1 LRSFLLE
8 QGALPAGGLD
18 LERPPKTWKNSKI
31 VRPEVD
37 PSERAGEIERA
48 GYIPGYWDPFG
59 TALFAHWALQ
69 KGARFLSEDGTR
81 VDLTS
86 SACVEALEWEA
97 NLFERLG
104 RDDLIKLRA
113 SFGYGS
119 QQGFSSGRV
128 SMIAQKSS
136 FIEELAQFAP
146 NLEYGVAPFPLPEG
160 GKPAVMFGAVWI
172 GIPASAE
179 HPEEAWEFIKY
190 YTQASVQKRIADFLE
205 EQKLVGFFP
214 ANIEAAGTPARLA
227 KPGMAVFLESMQWAH
242 TPTVIPLAHA
252 VFWREYGNAWDEAV
266 RGLKPAR
273 VALAN
278 AEKIIQDALDD
289 QLEYDEF
296 YRKYLRQ
303 REETQERN
311 RMAQVPVPEESRIE
325 VAGRK
330 EVRR

>member
-1 LRSFLLE
+1 MGIDLGTTNSVM
-8 QGALPAGGLD
+8 ALMEGDKPIIIPNNLG
-18 LERPPKTWKNSKI
+18 ER
-31 VRPEVD
+31 
-37 PSERAGEIERA
+37 
-48 GYIPGYWDPFG
+48 
-59 TALFAHWALQ
+59 
-69 KGARFLSEDGTR
+69 
-81 VDLTS
+81 LTS
-86 SACVEALEWEA
+86 SVVGFTEDGEILVGKRAKKAAALQIDRTV
-97 NLFERLG
+97 FS
-104 RDDLIKLRA
+104 IKRHMGTN
-113 SFGYGS
+113 F
-119 QQGFSSGRV
+119 RV
-128 SMIAQKSS
+128 RINGKEYTPQEISSMIVQKSS

-146 NLEYGVAPFPLPEG
+146 DLEYGVAPFPLPEG

-273 VALAN
+273 VALAK

-296 YRKYLRQ
+296 YRNYLRE
-303 REETQERN
+303 REEAQERN
-311 RMAQVPVPEESRIE
+311 RMAQGPDSEETRTEI
-325 VAGRK
+325 AGR
-330 EVRR
+330 EGGQR